1 MKKQE
6 TGLGKYIYMEWLPYP
21 AANLPDEAFLSQ
33 ARLNQQIY

>member
-1 MKKQE
+1 M
-6 TGLGKYIYMEWLPYP
+6 IYLSKGIVQKGSTEQLPYP